1 MKNINAYDSTAN
13 FNAAYFG
20 NAYIE
25 PWVSISRNETVV
37 TKFTGSTQYDGDKT
51 FTLVK
56 RIPIAKGF
64 VISGHDV
71 NINHT
76 DYIYVWEM
84 ESSGGGGIAMLAASP
99 KGVTKASTGSS
110 GENTVVTLRGDF
122 SNTTQQ
128 QDVDIFEQG
137 DGKRID
143 YKDSYT
149 FTSISDV
156 VTEQRTGLH
165 YSKRL
170 GNIKYHMSYNLAD
183 YDSTNY
189 RIPVTFDFDPD
200 DYMYGDDEIYILA
213 TVTDG
218 TIVRDFLCTMTY
230 ENFIQSSFDI
240 KGDYYEDSLIGF
252 IMMYNGQYYISMGSS
267 GGGGGLAK

>member
-1 MKNINAYDSTAN
+1 MKNINAYDSTAA
-13 FNAAYFG
+13 FNTAYSG
-20 NAYIE
+20 DAYIE
-25 PWVSISRNETVV
+25 PWVSITRNETVV
-37 TKFTGSTQYDGDKT
+37 TKFTGSTEYGGDMI

-56 RIPIAKGF
+56 RIPITKGF
-64 VISGHDV
+64 VVYSPDI

-76 DYIYVWEM
+76 DYIYVWEK

-99 KGVTKASTGSS
+99 KGLTKAAIGSS

-128 QDVDIFEQG
+128 QSVTLFEQSG
-137 DGKRID
+137 VKNIE
-143 YKDSYT
+143 YMNNYT

-170 GNIKYHMSYNLAD
+170 GNIQYHMSYNMAD
-183 YDSTNY
+183 YDSTNN
-189 RIPVTFDFDPD
+189 RIPVTFDFDP

-218 TIVRDFLCTMTY
+218 TIVRDFFCSMSY
-230 ENFIQSSFDI
+230 ENFLQSSFDI
-240 KGDYYEDSLIGF
+240 KGDYCSNAIKGH
-252 IMMYNGQYYISMGSS
+252 IMMYNGEYYISMGSS
-267 GGGGGLAK
+267 GGGGPK

>member
-13 FNAAYFG
+13 FNAAYSG
-20 NAYIE
+20 DAYVE
-25 PWVSISRNETVV
+25 PWVSITRNEMVV
-37 TKFTGSTQYDGDKT
+37 TKFTGSTQYDGDMI

-64 VISGHDV
+64 VVYSPDIE
-71 NINHT
+71 INHT
-76 DYIYVWEM
+76 DYIYVWEQ
-84 ESSGGGGIAMLAASP
+84 EYSSSGGGLAKGASS
-99 KGVTKASTGSS
+99 TKSVIPSS
-110 GENTVVTLRGDF
+110 GNTVMTLKGDF

-128 QDVDIFEQG
+128 QVVAIFEQG

-143 YKDSYT
+143 YNDSYT

-170 GNIKYHMSYNLAD
+170 GNIQYHMSYNMAD
-183 YDSTNY
+183 YDSTNN
-189 RIPVTFDFDPD
+189 RIPVTFDFDPETMD
-200 DYMYGDDEIYILA
+200 NGDGIYILA

-218 TIVRDFLCTMTY
+218 TIVRDFFCIMTY
-230 ENFIQSSFDI
+230 EYFLQSSFDI
-240 KGDYYEDSLIGF
+240 KGDYCDNALYGY
-252 IMMYNGQYYISMGSS
+252 IMAYNGQFYISMGSS
-267 GGGGGLAK
+267 GGGGEVLLS